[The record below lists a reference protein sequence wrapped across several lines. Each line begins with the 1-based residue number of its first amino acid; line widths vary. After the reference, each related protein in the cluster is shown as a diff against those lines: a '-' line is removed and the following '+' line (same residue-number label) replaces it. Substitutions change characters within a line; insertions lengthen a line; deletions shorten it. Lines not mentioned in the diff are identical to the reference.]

1 MKKLILIIGIT
12 LFLVSCSGK
21 GGSTSSPMDF
31 MDTVQSTDL
40 SAETGG
46 LEAMG
51 SSEQKVIE
59 QRGDPQ
65 MRGQLKGG
73 QTVLEYKDYQYV
85 IDKERVVSYNL
96 KLGQQTAKQ
105 VKIGDNEERIAEMY
119 GQDYYKREQNMLN
132 IKGYLDKKNDRVIEF
147 IIDQKKVKMI
157 LVAELSSFNK

>member
-1 MKKLILIIGIT
+1 VKKLILIIGIT